1 MQLLGVSSCLRPP
14 PLSLHWMTHLVG
26 LPGFSLQD
34 GAGSEAGAPVGTLP
48 PSGACARSWA
58 REGQADGVSCLEG
71 SQTPCRELPVP
82 SGLLTCVWAWV
93 PGTFAE
99 PWLLCPWPQGSGLG
113 IMPAASASPFG
124 CVWVQFQQQNQ
135 AWAAVAG
142 RAAVC

>member
-1 MQLLGVSSCLRPP
+1 MEFLAWKVRR
-14 PLSLHWMTHLVG
+14 
-26 LPGFSLQD
+26 LPAES
-34 GAGSEAGAPVGTLP
+34 
-48 PSGACARSWA
+48 R
-58 REGQADGVSCLEG
+58 
-71 SQTPCRELPVP
+71 LPVP